1 MSATETALATLE
13 RIAGVNADFGAVAAA
28 TPDFMIRVGESMLKK
43 QAVDLRAAHTA
54 LSELIDKG
62 DRLTT
67 AFRALGQSNG
77 MQAQINAH
85 HECEASMLAF
95 AAALARAKGGAA

>member
-13 RIAGVNADFGAVAAA
+13 RIAGVNAEFGAVAAA

-54 LSELIDKG
+54 LSELIDQG
-62 DRLTT
+62 DRLTV
-67 AFRALGQSNG
+67 AFRALV
-77 MQAQINAH
+77 NAH
-85 HECEASMLAF
+85 RECEASMLAF